1 MLRVEINT
9 VHGKMDDKLGRY
21 IKKKIGGLE
30 KYVTRAARSSAY
42 AEVILKDAKAK
53 DKNRYTCEVIMHVPI
68 ENLTVSE
75 TTVNMYA
82 AVDIAEEK
90 LKHALR
96 KYKDMHDV
104 PRLHRRIIARLGRR
118 RKDPTDVV

>member
-42 AEVILKDAKAK
+42 AEVILKAAKAK